1 MNATNLRKGMVIK
14 HDGELYQVHDYQ
26 RVKPGKGG
34 AFVQTSLRNL
44 SSGNITKVRFRSSDD
59 VEQADVDTRRVQ
71 YLYKDD
77 NDFHFM
83 DTRDYNTFG
92 VPAATVGDS
101 KYYLKE
107 EMTLDIDFHE
117 GQPIAIELPISVQL
131 QVAKTVP
138 GVKGDSVSNNTKPAT
153 LETGLQVQVPLFVN
167 EGDLLQ
173 IDTRTGEYQ
182 GRA

>member
-1 MNATNLRKGMVIK
+1 MNATNLRKSMVIK
-14 HDGELYQVHDYQ
+14 RDGELYQVHDYQ

-59 VEQADVDTRRVQ
+59 IELADMDSRRVQ

-77 NDFHFM
+77 NDFYFM
-83 DTRDYNTFG
+83 DTRDYNTFD
-92 VPAATVGDS
+92 VPAAVVGDS

-107 EMTLDIDFHE
+107 EMTIEIDFHE
-117 GQPIAIELPISVQL
+117 GLPISLELPTSVNL
-131 QVAKTVP
+131 KVAQTVP

-153 LETGLQVQVPLFVN
+153 LETELVVQVPLFVN
-167 EGDLLQ
+167 EGELVQ
-173 IDTRTGEYQ
+173 IDTRTGEYL